1 MEHNSEVKSLVK
13 TKIVCTLG
21 PASTSP
27 EMIEKMIVAGMDV
40 VRLNFSHGDHE
51 DFRNLFNSVRRISEK
66 YNNQVSIICD
76 IQGPKIRTGL
86 MKEPFYVK
94 GGDVIR
100 VTPTEIVGTKD
111 LIQIRYATM
120 LKDLV
125 PGDPIFINDGII
137 RLTVTAKEET
147 CLVCT
152 VDAGGLI
159 SDKKGCNIPSGG
171 ISLNVITPK
180 DEKDLKLIAELDPE
194 WVAASFIGSAEDV
207 IKVKTMLS
215 SFGNDNIKIISK
227 IERPIALAN
236 IDSIIEVTDSIMV
249 ARGDLGVEIDTW
261 DVPTAQKMMCR
272 KCNAAGKPVIVA
284 TQMLESMITCPRPTR
299 AEANDVYNAVLDGA
313 DAVMLSG
320 ESAVGK
326 YPIEAITVMDR
337 IVDQAEQNYVR
348 PDRKGLISKHF
359 GMTENVGLA
368 TFTMSSHFEE
378 LGWTGK
384 ILIIADPPS
393 AYVARMI
400 SKFRPKLDIIG
411 ISSHKRTALEMNL
424 QFGVRSVFAPELADS
439 LGIEELNV
447 AAIKHCMKI
456 DLLKKE
462 DHVLCVSR
470 SLFGKHT
477 GTVSAIYDVTKLSL

>member
-1 MEHNSEVKSLVK
+1 
-13 TKIVCTLG
+13 
-21 PASTSP
+21 
-27 EMIEKMIVAGMDV
+27 
-40 VRLNFSHGDHE
+40 
-51 DFRNLFNSVRRISEK
+51 
-66 YNNQVSIICD
+66 
-76 IQGPKIRTGL
+76 
-86 MKEPFYVK
+86 
-94 GGDVIR
+94 
-100 VTPTEIVGTKD
+100 
-111 LIQIRYATM
+111 
-120 LKDLV
+120 
-125 PGDPIFINDGII
+125 
-137 RLTVTAKEET
+137 
-147 CLVCT
+147 
-152 VDAGGLI
+152 
-159 SDKKGCNIPSGG
+159 
-171 ISLNVITPK
+171 
-180 DEKDLKLIAELDPE
+180 
-194 WVAASFIGSAEDV
+194 
-207 IKVKTMLS
+207 MLS
-215 SFGNDNIKIISK
+215 NYGNNDIKIISK
-227 IERPIALAN
+227 IERPIALEN

-284 TQMLESMITCPRPTR
+284 TQMLESMISCPRPTR

-337 IVDQAEQNYVR
+337 IVDKAEQNYVR
-348 PDRKGLISKHF
+348 PDRKGLLSKHF

-368 TFTMSSHFEE
+368 TFSMSSHWEE

-411 ISSHKRTALEMNL
+411 ISSHKRTALEINL
-424 QFGVRSVFAPELADS
+424 LFGVRSVFAPELAES
-439 LGIEELNV
+439 LTIEELNV
-447 AAIKHCMKI
+447 AAIKHCMQS
-456 DLLKKE
+456 DLLRKE

-477 GTVSAIYDVTKLSL
+477 GTVSAIYDISKLAI